1 MKLKKLQA
9 TVQRNMQRTSS
20 VLAICSIALLS
31 ACQASVVGPQ
41 QIELAKLGVRFTYP
55 DEVVQREQNAEYLL
69 KSARSH
75 MFASSFSYKQKSKG
89 IGDWTITPKIRE
101 TLLATKSCDILK
113 DTRVFL
119 PVNTRKT
126 MLCDVIRADE
136 EAIIVTA
143 VGYGVPDAAMDFL
156 QSMIVLLRPKD
167 FVVVTGV
174 TPFPLADA
182 QIAAMTAAFPASRPE
197 LPVPAWPNRGFHFLA
212 IDVRAYLETQ
222 LNPASSEVVANRDLL
237 KTIAKSITLTD
248 AASR

>member
-1 MKLKKLQA
+1 
-9 TVQRNMQRTSS
+9 MQRAAPF
-20 VLAICSIALLS
+20 LAITASLLLT

-55 DEVVQREQNAEYLL
+55 DEVIQREQNAEYLL

-75 MFASSFSYKQKSKG
+75 IFASSFSYKQKSLG
-89 IGDWTITPKIRE
+89 VGDWTITPKIRE

-113 DTRVFL
+113 DNRVYL

-126 MLCDVIRADE
+126 MYCDVIRADE
-136 EAIIVTA
+136 DAIIVTA

-156 QSMIVLLRPKD
+156 QSMIVLLRPTD
-167 FVVVTGV
+167 FVVVAGV
-174 TPFPLADA
+174 TPFSLADA
-182 QIAAMTAAFPASRPE
+182 EIAAMTAAFPASHPE
-197 LPVPAWPNRGFHFLA
+197 LPVPLWPNRGFHFLA

-222 LNPASSEVVANRDLL
+222 LHPASAEVMANRDLL
-237 KTIAKSITLTD
+237 KTIAKSVTLTN

>member
-1 MKLKKLQA
+1 MKLTKLQA
-9 TVQRNMQRTSS
+9 TVRFDMQRIPS
-20 VLAICSIALLS
+20 VLAMCSIFLLS
-31 ACQASVVGPQ
+31 ACQAAVVGPQ

-55 DEVVQREQNAEYLL
+55 DEVIQREQNAEYLL

-89 IGDWTITPKIRE
+89 IGDWTLTPKIRE

-113 DTRVFL
+113 DNRVYL

-126 MLCDVIRADE
+126 MHCDVIRADE
-136 EAIIVTA
+136 EVIIVTA

-156 QSMIVLLRPKD
+156 ESMIVLLRPDD
-167 FVVVTGV
+167 FVVVTGI
-174 TPFPLADA
+174 TPFLVADD
-182 QIAAMTAAFPASRPE
+182 QIGLMTAGFPLSHPN

-222 LNPASSEVVANRDLL
+222 LNPASAEVTANKDLL
-237 KTIAKSITLTD
+237 KTIAKSVTLTS
-248 AASR
+248 AQ

>member
-9 TVQRNMQRTSS
+9 TVQRDMQRTSS
-20 VLAICSIALLS
+20 VLAICSIILLT

-41 QIELAKLGVRFTYP
+41 QIELTKLGVRFTYP
-55 DEVVQREQNAEYLL
+55 DEVIQREQNGEYLL
-69 KSARSH
+69 KGARSH
-75 MFASSFSYKQKSKG
+75 IFASSFSYKQKSKG

-113 DTRVFL
+113 DSRVFL

-136 EAIIVTA
+136 EAIIIAA

-156 QSMIVLLRPKD
+156 ESMIVLLRPKD
-167 FVVVTGV
+167 FVVVTGI
-174 TPFPLADA
+174 TPFALADA
-182 QIAAMTAAFPASRPE
+182 QIKNMTAAFPASRPD

-222 LNPASSEVVANRDLL
+222 LNPPSAEVTTNRNLL
-237 KTIAKSITLTD
+237 KTIASSVTLTG